1 LTQTNAQTIL
11 ARDLVIAFDQGGMPE
26 GVAMSETTVVEAKRF
41 GVITCTPQASLR
53 EAAQRMTGD
62 DISALVVVDSE
73 GCLAG
78 IITRTDLLRAHAGR
92 AEWASR
98 TVAEYMNCD
107 VVTIGLHAPLSEVEK
122 LLLNLHIHRV
132 VAVRPEGD
140 KRRPVAVISAAD
152 LVYHM
157 IKELDE

>member
-1 LTQTNAQTIL
+1 
-11 ARDLVIAFDQGGMPE
+11 
-26 GVAMSETTVVEAKRF
+26 MSETTVMEAKRF
-41 GVITCTPQASLR
+41 GVITCTPQARLR

-78 IITRTDLLRAHAGR
+78 IITRTDLLRAHAEHEDW
-92 AEWASR
+92 AER
-98 TVAEYMNCD
+98 TVAQTMSLD
-107 VVTIGLHAPLSEVEK
+107 VVTIGLQAPLGDVEK

-140 KRRPVAVISAAD
+140 KLRPMAVISAAD

-157 IKELDE
+157 VKELEE

>member
-1 LTQTNAQTIL
+1 
-11 ARDLVIAFDQGGMPE
+11 
-26 GVAMSETTVVEAKRF
+26 MSETTVVQAKRF
-41 GVITCTPQASLR
+41 GVITCIPQTSLR

-78 IITRTDLLRAHAGR
+78 IISRTDLLRAHA
-92 AEWASR
+92 AHADWVEQ
-98 TVAEYMNCD
+98 TVAAYMNPD

-122 LLLNLHIHRV
+122 LLLAQHIHRV

-140 KRRPVAVISAAD
+140 KLRPMAVISAAD

-157 IKELDE
+157 VKELEE

>member
-1 LTQTNAQTIL
+1 VQ
-11 ARDLVIAFDQGGMPE
+11 
-26 GVAMSETTVVEAKRF
+26 AKRF

-78 IITRTDLLRAHAGR
+78 IITRTDLLRAHV
-92 AEWASR
+92 EHEDWADR
-98 TVAEYMNCD
+98 TVSEIMNPD
-107 VVTIGLHAPLSEVEK
+107 VVMIGLHAPLSEVEK
-122 LLLNLHIHRV
+122 LLLDQRIHRV

-140 KRRPVAVISAAD
+140 KLRPMAVISAAD

-157 IKELDE
+157 VKELEE